1 MNYPSALWSGITGG
15 FKFIRGYPQGLK
27 PALVAAGTEAHMESQ
42 ETDRKAQ
49 IKIPVLQNALRTVTS
64 VSSRGKTNSYLNS
77 SH

>member
-1 MNYPSALWSGITGG
+1 MVVAGI
-15 FKFIRGYPQGLK
+15 
-27 PALVAAGTEAHMESQ
+27 EAHMESQ
-42 ETDRKAQ
+42 ETEGKKAQ